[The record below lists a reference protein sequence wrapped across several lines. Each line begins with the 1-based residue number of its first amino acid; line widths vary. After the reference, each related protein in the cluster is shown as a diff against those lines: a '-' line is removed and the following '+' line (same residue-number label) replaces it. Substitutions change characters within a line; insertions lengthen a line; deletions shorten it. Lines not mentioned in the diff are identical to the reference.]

1 MLAKMWK
8 KVLLAVCIIAC
19 IYNVMSK
26 LVNRHSLESNLK
38 SANDGNTVIDA
49 LREDEKNQSLN
60 ETVSSK
66 ESENSK
72 EVEAIDGLKNSET
85 NTSANSQESEQKNNS
100 KKSEIDLTNTEE
112 LWDSSPREV
121 YRYKDYTITF

>member
-1 MLAKMWK
+1 M
-8 KVLLAVCIIAC
+8 
-19 IYNVMSK
+19 
-26 LVNRHSLESNLK
+26 
-38 SANDGNTVIDA
+38 
-49 LREDEKNQSLN
+49 N

>member
-38 SANDGNTVIDA
+38 SANDGNTVIDV
-49 LREDEKNQSLN
+49 LRQDEQNQNLN
-60 ETVSSK
+60 ET
-66 ESENSK
+66 ENSK
-72 EVEAIDGLKNSET
+72 EVEAIDGLKNKET
-85 NTSANSQESEQKNNS
+85 NTSTNSQESEQKNDS

>member
-19 IYNVMSK
+19 IYNVMAK

-38 SANDGNTVIDA
+38 SANDGNTVIDV
-49 LREDEKNQSLN
+49 LREDEKNKNLN
-60 ETVSSK
+60 ETT
-66 ESENSK
+66 NSK
-72 EVEAIDGLKNSET
+72 EVEAIDGLKNNET

-100 KKSEIDLTNTEE
+100 KESEIDLTNTDK

-121 YRYKDYTITF
+121 YRYKDYTVTF